1 MIVNVICR
9 DCNLPSQTLY
19 HVIGLECSHC
29 CGFNTIRSDEK
40 MFIKVNNERKYA
52 LISKNIKQKN

>member
-52 LISKNIKQKN
+52 